1 MARSNNM
8 ALAKKDIRR
17 KMISKMVNRIVEHF
31 DPDKIILFGSHGREA
46 RLART
51 VMSICSW

>member
-1 MARSNNM
+1 M